1 MLDFKE
7 ELAKFEPILEIDD
20 IEDAIHSSELQD
32 VLDIMQHISVRKTY
46 NKRVGMHD
54 FEDKE

>member
-7 ELAKFEPILEIDD
+7 ELAKFEPVLEIEE
-20 IEDAIHSSELQD
+20 IENAIHSSELQD
-32 VLDIMQHISVRKTY
+32 VLDIMQHVSVHKAY
-46 NKRVGMHD
+46 GKKMGMND